1 MLQRHSLCSSGN
13 VLLVFL
19 ETTSINPHNSDD
31 HAVTEGSFRPS
42 RISARRCSV
51 SGERRGER
59 QQGRA
64 GQCWGCGASAALWA
78 LCRGT
83 GEEGAGWACT
93 AV

>member
-1 MLQRHSLCSSGN
+1 MLQRHSPCPSGN

-51 SGERRGER
+51 SGEQRGER

-64 GQCWGCGASAALWA
+64 GQCWGQGSAGGFVGALQGNW
-78 LCRGT
+78 
-83 GEEGAGWACT
+83 
-93 AV
+93 